1 MSKKIRWLRLA
12 LADLDELMVY
22 IARDNP
28 EATTKVAGEI
38 WETTRTLSNHPAMGK
53 PGRVPGTR
61 EMVVTGTS
69 YIVPYRVVANGV
81 QILRI
86 LHGARK
92 WPEKLN

>member
-22 IARDNP
+22 MARDNP
-28 EATTKVAGEI
+28 EAAAKAAWKI

-69 YIVPYRVVANGV
+69 YIVPYRVVANEV

-86 LHGARK
+86 LHGSRK
-92 WPEKLN
+92 WPEKF

>member
-22 IARDNP
+22 IAKDNK
-28 EATTKVAGEI
+28 EAATKVAGKI
-38 WETTRTLSNHPAMGK
+38 WETTRMLSNHPAMGK
-53 PGRVPGTR
+53 PGRLPGTR
-61 EMVVTGTS
+61 GMVVTGIS
-69 YIVPYRVVANGV
+69 YIVPYHVVADEA

-92 WPEKLN
+92 WPEKF

>member
-22 IARDNP
+22 IAKDNP
-28 EATTKVAGEI
+28 EAATKVAGKI
-38 WETTRTLSNHPAMGK
+38 WETTRMLSNHPAMGK

-61 EMVVTGTS
+61 EMIVTGTS
-69 YIVPYRVVANGV
+69 YIVPYRVVANEV

-92 WPEKLN
+92 WPEKF

>member
-22 IARDNP
+22 IAKDNP
-28 EATTKVAGEI
+28 EAATKVAGKI
-38 WETTRTLSNHPAMGK
+38 WETTRMLSNHPAIGK

-69 YIVPYRVVANGV
+69 YIVPYRVLANEG

-92 WPEKLN
+92 WPEKF

>member
-22 IARDNP
+22 IAKDNP
-28 EATTKVAGEI
+28 EAATKVAGKI
-38 WETTRTLSNHPAMGK
+38 WETTRMLSNHPAIGK

-69 YIVPYRVVANGV
+69 YIVPYRVLANEV

-92 WPEKLN
+92 WPEKF

>member
-22 IARDNP
+22 IAKDNQ
-28 EATTKVAGEI
+28 EAATKVAGKI
-38 WETTRTLSNHPAMGK
+38 WETTQMLSNHPAMGK
-53 PGRVPGTR
+53 PGRLPGTR

-69 YIVPYRVVANGV
+69 YIVPYRVVANEV

-92 WPEKLN
+92 WPEKF